1 MCVTTRFTERKTR
14 LDGSVIEYACE
25 PLRVEPGRRAVVRW
39 VSPAERALA
48 GTDLTLPAG
57 TVTIG
62 HFWSDR
68 PYTLYAF
75 RVAGAA
81 VGWYCSI
88 ADAVTIGA
96 DAVEYLDL
104 VVDVLIDP
112 AGRATVLD
120 EDELPADIE
129 PRHRRT
135 INTAL
140 EALTGNTRRLIAEV
154 EAEGR
159 PYL

>member
-1 MCVTTRFTERKTR
+1 VLTERKRR
-14 LDGSVIEYACE
+14 LDGTVTEFRCE
-25 PLRVEPGRRAVVRW
+25 PLRVEPGKRAVVRF
-39 VSPAERALA
+39 VTPADRRLD

-62 HFWSDR
+62 HFWADR
-68 PYTLYAF
+68 SYTVYAF

-96 DAVEYLDL
+96 DSVEYLDL

-112 AGRATVLD
+112 KGTATVLD

-135 INTAL
+135 INEAL
-140 EALTGNTRRLIAEV
+140 ETLTGNTRRLIAEV

>member
-1 MCVTTRFTERKTR
+1 MLTERKRR
-14 LDGSVIEYACE
+14 LDGSETEFACE

-39 VSPAERALA
+39 VAPEARTLD
-48 GTDLTLPAG
+48 GTGLTLPAG

-68 PYTLYAF
+68 PYTVYAF
-75 RVAGAA
+75 RVAGAP

-88 ADAVTIGA
+88 VDGVSIGSDAV
-96 DAVEYLDL
+96 DYLDL
-104 VVDVLIDP
+104 VVDVFIDP
-112 AGRATVLD
+112 AGRAAVLD

-140 EALTGNTRRLIAEV
+140 ETLTGNTRRLIAEI
-154 EAEGR
+154 EAESR
-159 PYL
+159 P